1 LEDRIRALEKVET
14 DRVLLVRQEMA
25 RREGEYLD
33 LIRELREEHDRYRSD
48 TVREIKV
55 HEAIGRKQAAYQ
67 EILRKEL
74 IIA

>member
-1 LEDRIRALEKVET
+1 
-14 DRVLLVRQEMA
+14 MA
-25 RREGEYLD
+25 RREGDYLD